1 MLNFNIYIFQLKINS
16 LSPIII
22 NSKEILNNYKYLGIV
37 LLCAIIK
44 YFGSGSLYLRKETG
58 VFTL

>member
-1 MLNFNIYIFQLKINS
+1 MNS

-37 LLCAIIK
+37 LLCAIIN